1 MRTKNNLFGLILLF
15 LIIAST
21 LSANSPALNRDS
33 LTLVNAQWTIRNV
46 APGITLR
53 QIHFSQNE
61 LFSSNQF
68 INILE
73 ISPSSEAKPAIIP
86 SPILV
91 ETNVLAIQN
100 EAVAAINGS
109 FFKFNYERN
118 TKNYNSVDYIR
129 KNGEKIAPNTY
140 TGPKRSMHQ
149 KGAIAIFNE
158 QLYIL
163 KADELKDWERY
174 IQAQHVITSGP
185 LLMADGKNARLLQAS
200 FYTTRH
206 PRTAIAKKEDGTI
219 IFMTVDGRSE
229 QSQGMS
235 LEELRKVLSW
245 MGATYILNLDGGGS
259 TTMYVKGMSD
269 NGVVNH
275 PSDNKEFDNKGVR
288 KVANIIMIK

>member
-15 LIIAST
+15 LIVAST
-21 LSANSPALNRDS
+21 LSANNPARNRDS

-73 ISPSSEAKPAIIP
+73 VSPSSGAKPEIVP
-86 SPILV
+86 SPVLI
-91 ETNVLAIQN
+91 ETNKLAVQN
-100 EAVAAINGS
+100 EALAAVNGS

-118 TKNYNSVDYIR
+118 TEDYNSVDYIR
-129 KNGEKIAPNTY
+129 KNGEQLAPNTY
-140 TGPKRSMHQ
+140 TGPRRSMHQ
-149 KGAIAIFNE
+149 KGAVAIFDE

-163 KADELKDWERY
+163 KADELKDWEKY

-185 LLMADGKNARLLQAS
+185 LLMAGGINAKLLQSS
-200 FYTTRH
+200 FYTARH
-206 PRTAIAKKEDGTI
+206 PRTAIAKKEDGTL
-219 IFMTVDGRSE
+219 IFMTVDGRSS

-235 LEELRKVLSW
+235 LEELRNVLSW
-245 MGATYILNLDGGGS
+245 MGASYILNLDGGGS
-259 TTMYVKGMSD
+259 TTMYVKGLSE
-269 NGVVNH
+269 NGIVNH
-275 PSDNKEFDNKGVR
+275 PSDNKKFDNEGAR
-288 KVANIIMIK
+288 KVANIIIIR